1 MQKEGLYTL
10 VCLLLSQVF
19 NRPNLDTV
27 YNEIMHCI
35 LVHKGDL
42 QTS

>member
-1 MQKEGLYTL
+1 MQKEGVYTTEYLL
-10 VCLLLSQVF
+10 VSQVF
-19 NRPNLDTV
+19 NRPNLDTF